1 MESSERPRPSGV
13 TLRIRSVP
21 ITASRSRLRKEAR
34 RRDARRSIKAK
45 NGRGGISRSYHYI
58 PHIIVPCLMVVQVS
72 LIFEIFDDYSGILFG
87 GLSITLERDLRINGR
102 FIGIVH
108 TGEAH
113 RLFFLPSP
121 AGFW

>member
-58 PHIIVPCLMVVQVS
+58 PHIIVPCLVMVQVS
-72 LIFEIFDDYSGILFG
+72 LIFEIFDDYSALLFG
-87 GLSITLERDLRINGR
+87 GLPIPPASYLSVNPR

-108 TGEAH
+108 TCKAH
-113 RLFFLPSP
+113 
-121 AGFW
+121 